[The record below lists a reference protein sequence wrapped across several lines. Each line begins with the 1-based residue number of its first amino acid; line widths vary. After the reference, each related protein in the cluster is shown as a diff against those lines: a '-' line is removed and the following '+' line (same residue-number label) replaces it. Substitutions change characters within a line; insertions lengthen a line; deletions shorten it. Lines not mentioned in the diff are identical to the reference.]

1 MLVAFSRC
9 EGKHEKRQRR
19 DFEKRCHTI
28 LVPPSRASL
37 ARKRR
42 TRVAKSCENRLP
54 SRICRTRVT
63 FSDKPTS
70 KPRPTRNKTTKRP
83 SIERK
88 TAGHKTTQD
97 KHPNPPEKKRLL
109 AAPKALSAPTK
120 CPLRGISRQKGPSNP
135 AFMTLARRFLPR
147 TQSPCRIQTELS
159 FAPHF
164 SSFPCL
170 SHSTLPTSAPSL
182 LALVLPLF
190 HTPHS
195 SPSASRFPDLRA
207 LRASRAPASE
217 PFALPLPENANRG
230 PDCRENAPV
239 WQKTPLGGLLQQGM
253 SRSLGHIGMMLSHQE
268 RKTAG
273 QRIIHCELP

>member
-147 TQSPCRIQTELS
+147 TQSPCRIQRELS

-170 SHSTLPTSAPSL
+170 SHSTLSSSAPSL
-182 LALVLPLF
+182 LALLPPFSHPALLPF
-190 HTPHS
+190 RIPFPRLS
-195 SPSASRFPDLRA
+195 CPSRFARPSFRA
-207 LRASRAPASE
+207 LRASLA
-217 PFALPLPENANRG
+217 
-230 PDCRENAPV
+230 
-239 WQKTPLGGLLQQGM
+239 
-253 SRSLGHIGMMLSHQE
+253 
-268 RKTAG
+268 RKR
-273 QRIIHCELP
+273 Q